1 MALFGANNA
10 CWLRR
15 TGWSTLEHSGGP
27 KRLQEVQVE
36 VFDPVWSGGWVPQIL
51 AQERPKRAKM
61 AQKWPKSDFEH
72 PGGPK
77 WLEWHGTK
85 LEQVTGASWDLGGG
99 GGPSILAQER
109 PKRPILAQKWPK
121 YNFEHSRGPK
131 PCHHVCR
138 TPQSLI
144 FILWYF

>member
-36 VFDPVWSGGWVPQIL
+36 VFDPVWSGGEVPQIL

-77 WLEWHGTK
+77 RLEWHGTK

-99 GGPSILAQER
+99 GGALNFGPGA
-109 PKRPILAQKWPK
+109 PKKAHI
-121 YNFEHSRGPK
+121 GPK
-131 PCHHVCR
+131 
-138 TPQSLI
+138 I
-144 FILWYF
+144 ANI